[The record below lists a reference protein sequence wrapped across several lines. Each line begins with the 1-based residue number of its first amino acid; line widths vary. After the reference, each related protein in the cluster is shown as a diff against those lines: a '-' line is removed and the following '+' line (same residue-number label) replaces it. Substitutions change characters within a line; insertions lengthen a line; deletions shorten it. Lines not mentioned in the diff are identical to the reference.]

1 MVTKIYFETWPSI
14 VPEAVNL
21 GTGSDEVFHKFD
33 KVHRGKYND
42 QGGIVEK
49 HSRGWEIGLQTSS
62 FSIPEELRPPETR
75 IFIRTHS
82 NDAAPKRR

>member
-1 MVTKIYFETWPSI
+1 MYFETWPSI
-14 VPEAVNL
+14 VPEAVNP

-49 HSRGWEIGLQTSS
+49 HSRGWEIGL
-62 FSIPEELRPPETR
+62 
-75 IFIRTHS
+75 
-82 NDAAPKRR
+82 